1 MAPNG
6 SPISSFTCSYAIFI
20 NTNSQS
26 VDGPTQIAAN
36 WNAASGIL
44 PNNIN
49 ASPTHQNHHIAIFY
63 NAQIHNLNTTH
74 PPFGGTPSPPS
85 STDNPTITDHLT
97 TLARKLK
104 GKLKKIL
111 SKPLVTFLT
120 VFGVGIALWGIVLAL
135 KANELSR
142 AAIER
147 ADFSIKLQV
156 DANEWAKL
164 GISWA
169 YWSYN
174 ATFVG
179 NRIGLMGFCAEN
191 PNAFGCAVVN
201 LWSGEAAYL
210 QNGLVGDL
218 DPNKDNSSA
227 PKPTSLPLAGETP
240 HIVLG
245 PKDVIDTAGGKAVAV
260 VGAVSGAM
268 LLAIA
273 ML

>member
-20 NTNSQS
+20 NTNSQN
-26 VDGPTQIAAN
+26 VDGPTQIVAN
-36 WNAASGIL
+36 WNAAGGIL

-49 ASPTHQNHHIAIFY
+49 ASPTPQNDHIAIFY

-74 PPFGGTPSPPS
+74 PPSGGAPYPPS
-85 STDNPTITDHLT
+85 STDDPKTNPLTI
-97 TLARKLK
+97 LACKLK
-104 GKLKKIL
+104 ENLKKIL

-156 DANEWAKL
+156 DANELAKL

-179 NRIGLMGFCAEN
+179 NRIALMGYCAEN

-201 LWSGEAAYL
+201 LWSGETAYL

-227 PKPTSLPLAGETP
+227 PKPTSLPLAVETP
-240 HIVLG
+240 HVLLG
-245 PKDVIDTAGGKAVAV
+245 PRDVIDTASGKAVAV
-260 VGAVSGAM
+260 VGAVSVAV